1 MKIERILSVIFAVL
15 APLPLMIT
23 AATGDNGG
31 MVLSELAI
39 YAVMGAAAWLISAL
53 LGLLLKAVPEK
64 IHYGIKLLTV
74 TVGVIAV
81 IICGLGLIYMESN
94 TVTMILVP
102 LAVIFCYW
110 FGYRLGNGSMLL
122 PFGAMG
128 TYFVEAVFAYPMCCA
143 FEEGDIT
150 GSTLIFVITAALTVM
165 GAVIINIR
173 HLEQLSWQ
181 GGGTELKLSR
191 ATLRF
196 NVKKTLTLSAVL
208 LFSFLFV
215 RFFATWLW
223 EAVKAFIRWLI
234 EILKNLADSF
244 DIEPIDLKPPKPGAM
259 EENDNPIWLILS
271 LLIAVVVIIL
281 FIKPLIRHI
290 KALIERIKE
299 RLNVKAESRSYEA
312 SYIDIY
318 EESESYDPRSN
329 TFRKAYKAFSKE
341 KDLTKKY
348 RLGYRAFM
356 LLLGRKDENAPSDT
370 TMVHLVRGRTYDDIL
385 AENVV
390 GKYER
395 LRYHEFVP
403 TKEDCKELDKL
414 LKAVHGQR

>member
-15 APLPLMIT
+15 APLPMMIT
-23 AATGDNGG
+23 SAAADNGG
-31 MVLSELAI
+31 MVLSELGF
-39 YAVMGAAAWLISAL
+39 YAL
-53 LGLLLKAVPEK
+53 LGGLGWLVGGLLGRLMKAVPEK
-64 IHYGIKLLTV
+64 MYYVIKLMTIIA
-74 TVGVIAV
+74 GVIA
-81 IICGLGLIYMESN
+81 IIACELGLIYLESN

-110 FGYRLGNGSMLL
+110 FGYRLGSGSQLL
-122 PFGAMG
+122 PIAAIG
-128 TYFVEAVFAYPMCCA
+128 TYCVEAVIAYPMCCA
-143 FEEGDIT
+143 FEEGDIA
-150 GSTLIFVITAALTVM
+150 GSAMIFVITAALTVT
-165 GAVIINIR
+165 GVVIVNIR

-196 NVKKTLTLSAVL
+196 NMKKTLTFSAVL

-215 RFFATWLW
+215 RFLAAWLW
-223 EAVKAFIRWLI
+223 EGVKAFIRWLLDLL
-234 EILKNLADSF
+234 ENLAGLF
-244 DIEPIDLKPPKPGAM
+244 DIEPASPKPAEPEATGP
-259 EENDNPIWLILS
+259 NDNPIWLILA
-271 LLIAVVVIIL
+271 LLMMAALIII

-290 KALIERIKE
+290 KALIERLKE
-299 RLNVKAESRSYEA
+299 RLNTKAESRSYEA

-318 EESESYDPRSN
+318 EESEGYDPRGN
-329 TFRKAYKAFSKE
+329 TFRKAYKAFARE
-341 KDLTKKY
+341 KDLTRKY

-370 TMVHLVRGRTYDDIL
+370 TGVHLVRGRIYDDIL
-385 AENVV
+385 AENVI

-403 TKEDCKELDKL
+403 TKEDCRELDRL
-414 LKAVHGQR
+414 LKAVKGR